1 MFTPKKM
8 KRTIEI
14 LKLNIVRLMN
24 LNNMTYGQIDRM
36 QVKDEA
42 HVTGRMLRLIV
53 KGEREPGLEKL
64 DAIADLFGVETS
76 DMLERN
82 INRNS
87 ENTLSRNAQQLLE
100 NYHLSNDVGK
110 KAIELTAKSI
120 CTANTKKDTSEP

>member
-24 LNNMTYGQIDRM
+24 LNN
-36 QVKDEA
+36 KDEA

>member
-1 MFTPKKM
+1 M

-36 QVKDEA
+36 QVRDEA

-87 ENTLSRNAQQLLE
+87 ENTLSRKAQQLLE
-100 NYHLSNDVGK
+100 NYHSCNDVGK
-110 KAIELTAKSI
+110 KAIELTARSI
-120 CTANTKKDTSEP
+120 STANNTKKDINKER